1 MPRSWR
7 FVLALLAGCASTT
20 TTVIPSPDGQATYRI
35 ECPGPAAALRGCLR
49 RAHTLCPTGFS
60 ILDAQPPL
68 DPSTTE
74 PSQHGGLVR
83 RQVVVRCFWRAP

>member
-1 MPRSWR
+1 MPRCWWA
-7 FVLALLAGCASTT
+7 VLAPLAGCATAT
-20 TTVIPSPDGQATYRI
+20 AIPSPDDGQATYRI
-35 ECPGPAAALRGCLR
+35 ECPGPATAVRACLR
-49 RAHTLCPTGFS
+49 KAHTLCPTGFS